1 MDLDAQRGE
10 RIRSERDRLGLS
22 QQKAADAAGVR
33 REMWAKYEAGSEPG
47 AKALSGMALAG
58 ADVLYILTGH
68 RTPTAHPADALP
80 EDERRLLNG
89 YRLCGAEARQHLIQS
104 AALLAAGLP
113 SASPAAQGGMNMS
126 NLGDGNV
133 QIGSVGGSYSAVPP
147 KPSPRKKTTK

>member
-47 AKALSGMALAG
+47 AKALAGMAMAG
-58 ADVLYILTGH
+58 ADVLFIVTGH
-68 RTPTAHPADALP
+68 RTPPAHPADALP
-80 EDERRLLNG
+80 EDERVLLNG
-89 YRLCGAEARQHLIQS
+89 YRLCNEAAKQHLKQA

-113 SASPAAQGGMNMS
+113 SAPPAEQRGMTMS
-126 NLGDGNV
+126 NQGDGNV
-133 QIGSVGGSYSAVPP
+133 QIGSIGGSYSAVPP
-147 KPSPRKKTTK
+147 KPAPRKKTAK